1 MGLWRR
7 RAAAVRGRGPV
18 TSINRRKRLLTTAL
32 RKSNGDLLR
41 FLHRRVGSDDAPDLF
56 GETLLIAWR
65 RVEDLP
71 EDQTEAR
78 MWLFGLARGT
88 LQNYARGHRRRL
100 ALVDKVRSH
109 MPSQAAAPPADEGG
123 EVRDAMERLKPELA
137 EIVQLVHWD
146 GFTLA
151 HQHRRHPCSDSA
163 IAIRT
168 RQGRPAGRPWCHRMS
183 QANSLITVGIGYVP
197 VPTGVMSGIFG
208 GGHVAR

>member
-7 RAAAVRGRGPV
+7 RAAAVRGRDPV
-18 TSINRRKRLLTTAL
+18 TSTNRKQRLLIRAL
-32 RKSNGDLLR
+32 RESNADLLR

-71 EDQTEAR
+71 EDAVEAR

-88 LQNYARGHRRRL
+88 LLNYARGQRRRL

-109 MPSQAAAPPADEGG
+109 MPLRAVAPPADEGG
-123 EVRDAMERLKPELA
+123 DVRDAMERLKPELA
-137 EIVQLVHWD
+137 ELVQLVHWD

-151 HQHRRHPCSDSA
+151 QA
-163 IAIRT
+163 AEIV
-168 RQGRPAGRPWCHRMS
+168 GVPAATARSRY
-183 QANSLITVGIGYVP
+183 ARAKEELRAAL
-197 VPTGVMSGIFG
+197 GVT
-208 GGHVAR
+208 A